1 MPKLTDLSLKNLAAP
16 DRGQVTYDDEGSPLK
31 VRVSQGGA
39 KTFIIIIGS
48 GRRHTIG
55 RYGDITLQQARAA
68 AVRLKAEKTLGRT
81 FPEIISLEAARAEY
95 LSQITVRPNT
105 REYYVRHLAKL
116 KGPRLT
122 DVTPRD
128 INRIL
133 DPLPIPSRMQA
144 LASFRPFF
152 NWCVGRS
159 YLDRSPCE
167 RLTAQP
173 SPARDRVLSANELK
187 SIWEATAEPKPYNGI
202 VRVLILTG
210 QRKGEIAALQ
220 TAWIK
225 DGTIT
230 LPKEVTKNATGACAA
245 DRHHV
250 RRGIGAQLDNGATR
264 KLDTSFP
271 TRRAPAHRSAVGARA
286 RSPSTGSSG
295 TELPPGRST
304 IFAARSRRT
313 LPRSAPRSTSPRN
326 CSIMFPAPCPASLR
340 STIATPTWTRCA
352 RRSTHGKSACPLSS
366 PSTIPTIPTPHN
378 TPERHPNTYIR
389 WQKGWQKPFPPLRDD
404 KTLIPR
410 QFAMRF
416 APDPIAFLL
425 PIGHQR
431 ATRSA

>member
-16 DRGQVTYDDEGSPLK
+16 TRGQVTYDDEGTPLK
-31 VRVSQGGA
+31 VRVSQGGT
-39 KTFIIIIGS
+39 KTFIILVGS

-95 LSQITVRPNT
+95 LSQITVRANT
-105 REYYVRHLAKL
+105 REYYVRHLGKL

-133 DPLPIPSRMQA
+133 DPLPIPSRTQA

-167 RLTAQP
+167 RLTAQH

-202 VRVLILTG
+202 VRMLILTG

-220 TAWIK
+220 RAWIK
-225 DGTIT
+225 DGTVT
-230 LPKEVTKNATGACAA
+230 LPKEVTKNA
-245 DRHHV
+245 REHV
-250 RRGIGAQLDNGATR
+250 
-264 KLDTSFP
+264 
-271 TRRAPAHRSAVGARA
+271 
-286 RSPSTGSSG
+286 
-295 TELPPGRST
+295 
-304 IFAARSRRT
+304 
-313 LPRSAPRSTSPRN
+313 
-326 CSIMFPAPCPASLR
+326 
-340 STIATPTWTRCA
+340 
-352 RRSTHGKSACPLSS
+352 
-366 PSTIPTIPTPHN
+366 
-378 TPERHPNTYIR
+378 
-389 WQKGWQKPFPPLRDD
+389 
-404 KTLIPR
+404 
-410 QFAMRF
+410 
-416 APDPIAFLL
+416 L
-425 PIGHQR
+425 PIGSLCAAELARNSTTTHSQAVFFDKASTGAPYSGWSKCKIALDRKLGDRVAPWTLHDLRRTFATNLAALGTPIHVTEKLLNHISGTVSGVAAIYNRHAYLDEMR
-431 ATRSA
+431 AAIDAWEKRLSVILAQHDSDNSNASQLP